1 MLLFSDKR
9 EHSYIKAYKGVY
21 LLKEAQYE
29 VRAPKPFPEELI
41 RILIKKDEQPKL
53 FKKAFNILM
62 TDKNFAKLIQN
73 KPGYVI
79 AVKFLSYD
87 SLEDKDEKYDPLD
100 EGLMDADNVS
110 CNFRYIHTAIR
121 LDSKT
126 FMDSISNER
135 YTKNECW
142 INSITDFYGDTLMS
156 ANRKRNVLTRQKL
169 LTILNKTE
177 ETVKQGISVK
187 EVLPFFKEYKLN
199 LRVFDVFGKLV
210 CRHDTETRNNHNK
223 AMYCMIKG
231 NHVYTLNYDLKS
243 LDQKMNAKPEFCV
256 KASSDY
262 VLRDEKETPDYK
274 MIAHVDELLGMIK
287 HYLKG
292 IGEQKEKVVLNLIYL
307 GDRLTELLYQ
317 VKNAGYDPAIKYEG
331 GKLTQIGLTL
341 GHRKQQIVVLV
352 RTQQLAPSENDGEC
366 SVPTAEIYNNMAKA
380 MNKFHGALF
389 KQQHMSYY
397 SKQDVDILDEYRTVV
412 PIGMLKDAPDS
423 KIEIDVSKAFTFAF
437 SKIPQIPTFN
447 EFDSF
452 KVYNNEDIAL
462 YSLYVVKAKVG
473 NLFFKQTLQFMLWY
487 VFETV

>member
-1 MLLFSDKR
+1 MAPEESSLKKQNNISYYNMTKALKNNIAFLEGLLTFSKTAVKYKVRTIVGLYKDRKISNITTATKMADKLRAMTPKTEKRVFKQYEKLVSKYENNEPLAVRMQKAKEVRKEKAAQEKRGGAASRLQQAFKRFRSSKKTYLVNVLLFSDKR
-9 EHSYIKAYKGVY
+9 EHSNIKAYKGVY

-29 VRAPKPFPEELI
+29 VRAPKPFPEELVKVF
-41 RILIKKDEQPKL
+41 IKKDEQPKL

-62 TDKNFAKLIQN
+62 TDKHFAKLIQN
-73 KPGYVI
+73 KPGYAIV
-79 AVKFLSYD
+79 VKFLSYD
-87 SLEDKDEKYDPLD
+87 SLEDGGRDYNPLD
-100 EGLMDADNVS
+100 KGLMDADNVS

-243 LDQKMNAKPEFCV
+243 LDQKINAKPEFCV

-341 GHRKQQIVVLV
+341 GHRK
-352 RTQQLAPSENDGEC
+352 
-366 SVPTAEIYNNMAKA
+366 
-380 MNKFHGALF
+380 
-389 KQQHMSYY
+389 
-397 SKQDVDILDEYRTVV
+397 
-412 PIGMLKDAPDS
+412 
-423 KIEIDVSKAFTFAF
+423 
-437 SKIPQIPTFN
+437 
-447 EFDSF
+447 
-452 KVYNNEDIAL
+452 
-462 YSLYVVKAKVG
+462 
-473 NLFFKQTLQFMLWY
+473 
-487 VFETV
+487 